1 MMRYATRTVFAAKDF
16 EGAIREGADELK
28 RGGLVVMPTETV
40 YGLGANAFSAEA
52 VKNIFLAKGRPQD
65 NPLIVHIA
73 DAAQVKD
80 VAKEVSATARALMK
94 AFWPGPISIIVK
106 KSDAIPSEVSAGLE
120 TVAVR
125 MPDNDIARGIIALAG
140 VPVAAPSA
148 NTSGR
153 PSPTLAMHAYED
165 LCGRV
170 PLIIDGGPCAVGVE
184 STVVDATGDVPVI
197 LRPGDITPE
206 MIVQAVGKVRV
217 HPSVLGELKQD
228 EICASPGMK
237 YKHYSPDARVIVLK
251 GAKKEVA
258 KTINTMY
265 HNGKAQGKK
274 TAVLCLD
281 DCAGLYPDVKNVVL
295 LGADAHSAEAALFRV
310 LREMDEQNF
319 KLVLFHAQEDKMGL
333 AVMNRII
340 RAAGH
345 EVITAKEEKL

>member
-206 MIVQAVGKVRV
+206 MIRQAVGKVRV

-310 LREMDEQNF
+310 LREMDDRNF

-345 EVITAKEEKL
+345 EIITAKEEKL

>member
-1 MMRYATRTVFAAKDF
+1 M
-16 EGAIREGADELK
+16 
-28 RGGLVVMPTETV
+28 
-40 YGLGANAFSAEA
+40 
-52 VKNIFLAKGRPQD
+52 
-65 NPLIVHIA
+65 
-73 DAAQVKD
+73 
-80 VAKEVSATARALMK
+80 
-94 AFWPGPISIIVK
+94 
-106 KSDAIPSEVSAGLE
+106 
-120 TVAVR
+120 
-125 MPDNDIARGIIALAG
+125 
-140 VPVAAPSA
+140 
-148 NTSGR
+148 
-153 PSPTLAMHAYED
+153 
-165 LCGRV
+165 
-170 PLIIDGGPCAVGVE
+170 
-184 STVVDATGDVPVI
+184 I

-206 MIVQAVGKVRV
+206 MIGQAVGKVRV